1 MFCNQILIKFCG
13 DSESS
18 RGHNTCRH
26 FRSTKLIQEAF
37 IPLTV
42 KRPRAPAHL
51 PGDEVLELLDLLLVL
66 RVLLHVLVIKEG
78 LEDRQTDRAEQSEL
92 VGREKISD
100 FFRHA
105 SESCSPPSS
114 GAVGKKVM

>member
-1 MFCNQILIKFCG
+1 M
-13 DSESS
+13 
-18 RGHNTCRH
+18 
-26 FRSTKLIQEAF
+26 
-37 IPLTV
+37 V

-66 RVLLHVLVIKEG
+66 RVLLQVLVIEEG
-78 LEDRQTDRAEQSEL
+78 LEDKQTDRQTEQSEL

>member
-1 MFCNQILIKFCG
+1 MAAQRAAEATTPADTSGAQN
-13 DSESS
+13 SS
-18 RGHNTCRH
+18 RM
-26 FRSTKLIQEAF
+26 SY
-37 IPLTV
+37 P
-42 KRPRAPAHL
+42 PAHL
-51 PGDEVLELLDLLLVL
+51 PGNEVLELLDLLLVL
-66 RVLLHVLVIKEG
+66 RVLLQVLVIKEG
-78 LEDRQTDRAEQSEL
+78 LEDGQTDRQTEQSEL

>member
-1 MFCNQILIKFCG
+1 M
-13 DSESS
+13 
-18 RGHNTCRH
+18 
-26 FRSTKLIQEAF
+26 
-37 IPLTV
+37 V

-66 RVLLHVLVIKEG
+66 RVLLQVLVIEEG
-78 LEDRQTDRAEQSEL
+78 LEDRQTDRQTEQSEL